1 MYRIVETSTDTKMSC
16 LEKAADIQKENRDR
30 DIPWFSSVDDYYF
43 IDNYKK
49 DKPRKECSNRNQ
61 SQKDYMN
68 DDIEMLFT
76 AVSYLK
82 AKYRDQ

>member
-1 MYRIVETSTDTKMSC
+1 MYRIVETSKDTKMSC
-16 LEKAADIQKENRDR
+16 HEKAADIQKENR

-49 DKPRKECSNRNQ
+49 DKSRKECSNRNQ
-61 SQKDYMN
+61 SQKEYIN
-68 DDIEMLFT
+68 DDIEMLFS

-82 AKYRDQ
+82 AKYRNQ